1 MFEQIWEWISRLF
14 GRNKKKISSSEYNKN
29 QAYNRDYMESEKI
42 NFTAIF
48 AQRLATLAVSDSS
61 ASIPDENMRAAVLDE
76 VFQEVWGRIKKIT
89 ASALGCGGCVIVPYV
104 KGGKLYYNTVK
115 QSRLIIH
122 EMDGEKITG
131 ATILSDS
138 ITIDD
143 RVYYRFTDYVIIE
156 NTLYITHRSVTQYGS
171 DAIVP
176 EWESIQ
182 DMAIG
187 NVDRVPFGFI
197 KSPINNRGERDFYG
211 VSITYGCGM
220 IISQI
225 MECLEQIKEEFEL
238 KRVRLQVDERV
249 LDKDPKTGKLILKD
263 KLFMKGYSEDG
274 KLFNIYDPAIRES
287 SHFARL
293 EKLFE
298 LLERQIGTSKG
309 ILTAPASF
317 GATATEIRAAMSD
330 TYALISDI
338 RKAIEKGLEDFV
350 IACNVLLN
358 VYTTTP
364 QGKHDIKFDWSYA
377 LIESSS
383 ETWQQMKDLQSIGGM
398 SKAELRQFVTGEDI
412 EEAQKAVDEIK
423 DQEPSLSSLM
433 GMNE

>member
-1 MFEQIWEWISRLF
+1 MFEQVWEWISRLF
-14 GRNKKKISSSEYNKN
+14 GRNKKKISSREYHKN
-29 QAYNRDYMESEKI
+29 QDYNRNYMESEQI

-61 ASIPDENMRAAVLDE
+61 ASIPDNNMRAAELDE
-76 VFQEVWGRIKKIT
+76 IFQEVWGKIKKIT

-104 KGGKLYYNTVK
+104 KGGKLYYNRVK

-143 RVYYRFTDYVIIE
+143 RVYYRFTDYVIKE

-197 KSPINNRGERDFYG
+197 KSPVDNRGERDSYG

-249 LDKDPKTGKLILKD
+249 LDKDLKTGKLILKD
-263 KLFMKGYSEDG
+263 KLFMKGHSTDDG
-274 KLFNIYDPAIRES
+274 NLFNIFNPDIRES
-287 SHFARL
+287 SYYERL
-293 EKLFE
+293 TKLFE
-298 LLERQIGTSKG
+298 LLEKQVGTSKG

-358 VYTTTP
+358 VYTATP
-364 QGKHDIKFDWSYA
+364 QGEYDIKFDWSYA

-398 SKAELRQFVTGEDI
+398 SKAELRRYVTGEDI
-412 EEAQKAVDEIK
+412 DTAEEAVK
-423 DQEPSLSSLM
+423 DIQDKEPSLRDLM
-433 GMNE
+433 GIE

>member
-61 ASIPDENMRAAVLDE
+61 ASIPAENMRAAGLDE
-76 VFQEVWGRIKKIT
+76 VFQEVWGKIKKIT

-143 RVYYRFTDYVIIE
+143 RVYYRFTDYVIKE

-197 KSPINNRGERDFYG
+197 KSPIDNRGERDSYG

-238 KRVRLQVDERV
+238 KRV
-249 LDKDPKTGKLILKD
+249 
-263 KLFMKGYSEDG
+263 
-274 KLFNIYDPAIRES
+274 
-287 SHFARL
+287 
-293 EKLFE
+293 
-298 LLERQIGTSKG
+298 
-309 ILTAPASF
+309 
-317 GATATEIRAAMSD
+317 
-330 TYALISDI
+330 
-338 RKAIEKGLEDFV
+338 
-350 IACNVLLN
+350 
-358 VYTTTP
+358 
-364 QGKHDIKFDWSYA
+364 
-377 LIESSS
+377 
-383 ETWQQMKDLQSIGGM
+383 
-398 SKAELRQFVTGEDI
+398 
-412 EEAQKAVDEIK
+412 
-423 DQEPSLSSLM
+423 
-433 GMNE
+433 